1 VTAGIYVIFTLGLQ
15 LNVGYTGIVNFGQ
28 AGFIRE
34 LRENV
39 ALAQIGVRHTHGS

>member
-28 AGFIRE
+28 AGFSRE

-39 ALAQIGVRHTHGS
+39 ALIGVRHTHGS